1 MTGCFVSQSSSPPGA
16 PRMLGTVQGCRES
29 RVAIVGRVGAG
40 PAPEEPCLFRGPGV
54 GWGGLL
60 GKDVL
65 KRLQWLVMETGGV
78 LLPSVC
84 EGGINFVQM
93 TPEGQKVPRGI
104 GPEGRGS
111 RRPLTA
117 ESQGTSFFHSSHT
130 GQGLG
135 GISSF
140 TDRSRNS
147 VSLMTIL
154 TLTCLLCHVHPQTC
168 DE

>member
-1 MTGCFVSQSSSPPGA
+1 MTRCFVSQSSSPPGA
-16 PRMLGTVQGCRES
+16 PRMLGTLKS

-54 GWGGLL
+54 GLGGLL

-65 KRLQWLVMETGGV
+65 KRLRWLVTETGGV

-84 EGGINFVQM
+84 EGGISFVQM
-93 TPEGQKVPRGI
+93 APEGPKVARGI

-117 ESQGTSFFHSSHT
+117 ESQGASFFHSSRT

-135 GISSF
+135 AISSF

-147 VSLMTIL
+147 VSLMTIP
-154 TLTCLLCHVHPQTC
+154 TLTCLLFHVHPQTC